1 MNTLKIVFLMTF
13 LTVLLVAVGQA
24 TFGSQG
30 AVTALVIAAVLNLF
44 TYFFSDRM
52 VLASTGARL
61 VTEAEAPELY
71 AVVRSLAQK
80 AGVPMPR
87 VAVIP
92 EEAPNAFATGR
103 DPAHA
108 VVAATEGI
116 LRILDRDELEA
127 VLSHELGHVTN
138 RDILIGAITATL
150 AGALTHLAQMA
161 MWTGGGRRDNREGG
175 GSGLVGLLALLLAP
189 IAAAIVQAMI
199 SRQKEFRADET
210 GAALSGKPLALASAL
225 RKLEAASQRVPMEA
239 TPAQAHLF
247 TVNPFGGGLARL
259 FSTHPPTEERV
270 ARLEA
275 MAHGGL
281 RPS

>member
-13 LTVLLVAVGQA
+13 LTILLVAVGQA
-24 TFGSQG
+24 TYGSQG
-30 AVTALVIAAVLNLF
+30 AVMALVIAAVMNLF

-52 VLASTGARL
+52 VLASYGARV
-61 VTEAEAPELY
+61 VTEEEAPELY
-71 AVVRSLAQK
+71 AVVRSLAAK
-80 AGVPMPR
+80 ANVPMPR

-92 EEAPNAFATGR
+92 QDAPNAFATGR
-103 DPAHA
+103 DPQHA

-116 LRILDRDELEA
+116 LKILSRDELEA

-138 RDILIGAITATL
+138 RDILLGAIAATL

-161 MWTGGGRRDNREGG
+161 MWTGGGRRDDREGG
-175 GSGLVGLLALLLAP
+175 GGLVGILAIVFAP
-189 IAAAIVQAMI
+189 IAAMIVQAMI
-199 SRQKEFRADET
+199 SRQAEFRADET
-210 GAALSGKPLALASAL
+210 GAALSGRPLDLASAL
-225 RKLEAASQRVPMEA
+225 RKLEAASQRLPMDGSPA
-239 TPAQAHLF
+239 TAHLF
-247 TVNPFGGGLARL
+247 IVNPFAGGLARL

-275 MAHGGL
+275 MARGGL

>member
-30 AVTALVIAAVLNLF
+30 AVTALAIAAVMNLV

-52 VLASTGARL
+52 VLASYGARL
-61 VTEAEAPELY
+61 VTEQEAPELT
-71 AVVRSLAQK
+71 AVVRTLAAK
-80 AGVPMPR
+80 ANVPMPR
-87 VAVIP
+87 VAIIP
-92 EEAPNAFATGR
+92 QEAPNAFATGR
-103 DPAHA
+103 DPQHA

-116 LRILDRDELEA
+116 LKILDRDELEA
-127 VLSHELGHVTN
+127 VLSHELAHVTN
-138 RDILIGAITATL
+138 RDILLGAIAATL
-150 AGALTHLAQMA
+150 AGALTSLARMA
-161 MWTGGGRRDNREGG
+161 MWTGGGRRDDRDGG
-175 GSGLVGLLALLLAP
+175 GGGLVGILAILLAP
-189 IAAAIVQAMI
+189 VAAAIVQAMI
-199 SRQKEFRADET
+199 SRQAEFRADAS
-210 GAALSGKPLALASAL
+210 GAALSGRPLELASAL
-225 RKLEAASQRVPMEA
+225 RKLEAASQRVPMDGSPA
-239 TPAQAHLF
+239 TAHLF
-247 TVNPFGGGLARL
+247 IVNPFAGGLARL

>member
-13 LTVLLVAVGQA
+13 LTILLVVVGQA

-30 AVTALVIAAVLNLF
+30 AVTALVIAAVLNLV

-61 VTEAEAPELY
+61 VTEQEAPELY

-80 AGVPMPR
+80 ANVPMPR
-87 VAVIP
+87 VAIIP

-127 VLSHELGHVTN
+127 VLGHELGHVTN
-138 RDILIGAITATL
+138 RDILIGAIAATL

-161 MWTGGGRRDNREGG
+161 MWTGGGRRDDREGG
-175 GSGLVGLLALLLAP
+175 SGIVGLVAIVLAP
-189 IAAAIVQAMI
+189 VAAAIVQAMI
-199 SRQKEFRADET
+199 SRQKEFRADES
-210 GAALSGKPLALASAL
+210 GATLTGKPLALASAL
-225 RKLEAASQRVPMEA
+225 RKLEAASQRLPMEG
-239 TPAQAHLF
+239 TPATAHLF

-259 FSTHPPTEERV
+259 FSTHPPTEARV

-275 MAHGGL
+275 MARGGMTP
-281 RPS
+281 R

>member
-30 AVTALVIAAVLNLF
+30 AVVALAIAAVMNVF

-52 VLASTGARL
+52 VLASYGARL
-61 VTEAEAPELY
+61 VTEEEAPELTG
-71 AVVRSLAQK
+71 VVRSLAAK
-80 AGVPMPR
+80 AGLPMPR
-87 VAVIP
+87 VAIIP
-92 EEAPNAFATGR
+92 QEAPNAFATGR
-103 DPAHA
+103 DPEHA

-138 RDILIGAITATL
+138 RDILLGAIAATL
-150 AGALTHLAQMA
+150 AGALTSLAQMA
-161 MWTGGGRRDNREGG
+161 MWTGGGRRSDREGG
-175 GSGLVGLLALLLAP
+175 GSGLVGILAILFAP
-189 IAAAIVQAMI
+189 VAAAIVQAMI
-199 SRQKEFRADET
+199 SRQAEFRADAS
-210 GAALSGKPLALASAL
+210 GAALSGHPLALASAL
-225 RKLEAASQRVPMEA
+225 RKLEAATQRLPMDGSPA
-239 TPAQAHLF
+239 TAHLF
-247 TVNPFGGGLARL
+247 IVNPFAGGLARL

-275 MAHGGL
+275 MARGGMTP
-281 RPS
+281 R

>member
-30 AVTALVIAAVLNLF
+30 AVLALVIAAVMNLV

-52 VLASTGARL
+52 VLASYGARV
-61 VTEAEAPELY
+61 VTEQEAPELTG
-71 AVVRSLAQK
+71 VVRTLAAK
-80 AGVPMPR
+80 ANLPMPR
-87 VAVIP
+87 VAIIP
-92 EEAPNAFATGR
+92 QDAPNAFATGR
-103 DPAHA
+103 DPQHA

-116 LRILDRDELEA
+116 LKILNRDELEA

-138 RDILIGAITATL
+138 RDILLGAIAATL

-161 MWTGGGRRDNREGG
+161 LWTGGGRRDDREGG
-175 GSGLVGLLALLLAP
+175 GGILGLLAILFAP
-189 IAAAIVQAMI
+189 IAAVIVQAMI
-199 SRQKEFRADET
+199 SRQAEFRADET
-210 GAALSGKPLALASAL
+210 GAALSGRPLELASAL
-225 RKLEAASQRVPMEA
+225 RKLEAASRRLPMDGSPA
-239 TPAQAHLF
+239 TAHLF
-247 TVNPFGGGLARL
+247 IVNPFAGGIARL

-275 MAHGGL
+275 MARGGI
-281 RPS
+281 RPA